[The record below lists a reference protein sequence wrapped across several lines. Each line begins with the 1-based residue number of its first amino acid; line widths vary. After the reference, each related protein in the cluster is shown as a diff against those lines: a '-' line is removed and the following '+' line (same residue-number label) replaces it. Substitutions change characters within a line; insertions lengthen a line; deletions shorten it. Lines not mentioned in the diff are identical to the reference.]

1 MSLELE
7 RKLYGMMSGM
17 LMSMV
22 EGIPEDQFQQQPG
35 KGNPPSWIL
44 GHLAIVNDYGV
55 ATVGGKPELLEE
67 YLPVFG
73 PGSPPVGSHP
83 SKDVLMEMFTS
94 SSGRFLATLDNT
106 SEDVFNSE
114 RDSPILK
121 EQLPKVADMIGH
133 LLTSHISLHVGQLS
147 AWRRDRG
154 MDSILQLS

>member
-17 LMSMV
+17 LESMV

-44 GHLAIVNDYGV
+44 GHLAIANDFGV

-73 PGSPPVGSHP
+73 PGSPPIGEHP
-83 SKDVLMEMFTS
+83 AKEVLLEMFATSKTRFLNTLDSTADDVL
-94 SSGRFLATLDNT
+94 
-106 SEDVFNSE
+106 NSE

-121 EQLPKVADMIGH
+121 DHLPKAVDMIGH

-147 AWRRDRG
+147 AWRRERG

>member
-17 LMSMV
+17 LTSMV
-22 EGIPEDQFQQQPG
+22 DEIPEDQFQQQLG

-44 GHLAIVNDYGV
+44 GHLAVVNDFGV

-67 YLPVFG
+67 YLTVFG
-73 PGSPPVGSHP
+73 PGSPPVGEHP
-83 SKDVLMEMFTS
+83 SKNELLKMFTTSQSRFMAALDSTTDDVL
-94 SSGRFLATLDNT
+94 GA
-106 SEDVFNSE
+106 E

-147 AWRRDRG
+147 AWRRERG